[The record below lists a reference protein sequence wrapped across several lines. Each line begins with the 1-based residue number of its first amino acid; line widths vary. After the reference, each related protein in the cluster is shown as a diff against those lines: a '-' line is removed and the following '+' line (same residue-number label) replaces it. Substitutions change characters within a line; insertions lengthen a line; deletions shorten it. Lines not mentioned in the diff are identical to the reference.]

1 MLSSYFFLVFN
12 FFFSEVFKD
21 SFKVLSQH
29 YRHKLTKL
37 ALCISGVN
45 RIHVQD
51 SQAAFFLQGL
61 SCFHFDSWSKWTK
74 KRKERHH
81 LFFSCCFFFL
91 CFVYS
96 ERQVRKQHI
105 RVWFQRMIGVFFLY
119 FIWGDLWIK
128 TVAWFL
134 VCDLFIKSRMKFLVG
149 WYAGFL
155 QITLSVLERKWKS
168 LEILFCILS
177 TNYMFYFFRNRY
189 KSSEMKPRFE
199 HDRGL
204 TRELLRPIPQNKVLS
219 ALMRQWRNSWNS
231 SKPNA
236 WRLSLMCRL
245 AGYRF
250 QMSFIPLF

>member
-1 MLSSYFFLVFN
+1 MDKEKKGKAPPLFSWYVVFFPLFRLQW
-12 FFFSEVFKD
+12 ETGEKTAHTCLIPKD
-21 SFKVLSQH
+21 DRGF
-29 YRHKLTKL
+29 
-37 ALCISGVN
+37 
-45 RIHVQD
+45 
-51 SQAAFFLQGL
+51 
-61 SCFHFDSWSKWTK
+61 
-74 KRKERHH
+74 
-81 LFFSCCFFFL
+81 
-91 CFVYS
+91 
-96 ERQVRKQHI
+96 
-105 RVWFQRMIGVFFLY
+105 FFLY

-128 TVAWFL
+128 TVAWLL
-134 VCDLFIKSRMKFLVG
+134 VCDLSIKSRMKFLVG

-189 KSSEMKPRFE
+189 KSSEMKPRFK